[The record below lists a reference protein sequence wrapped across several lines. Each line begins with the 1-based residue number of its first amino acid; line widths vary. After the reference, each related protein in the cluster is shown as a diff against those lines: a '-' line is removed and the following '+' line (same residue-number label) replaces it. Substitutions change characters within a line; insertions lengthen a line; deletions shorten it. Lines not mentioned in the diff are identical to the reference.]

1 MDTPT
6 NEEGKAAQPA
16 RDAAPVRP
24 AKRRFARWLAASFA
38 SLVLMAGALVAL
50 VVWALHSASGS
61 AWLVTLVP
69 QLQVLAP
76 RGSLLGDFAAQRIE
90 ITLPGTGGVLRLDAP
105 RWQALAATGGD
116 HGRWLHL
123 TIAALHVDR
132 ITLLRSDQPAPASS
146 EPASPPRTLRLP
158 LEIEI
163 REASVDDLRLGA
175 NDAALALR
183 GLRARVHLG
192 DAGGAL
198 HRLDAL
204 AASYDKA
211 RATGHLAI
219 AADPPFALDATLAL
233 ASADALPPWQ
243 AEVAAA
249 GPLEAL
255 AVSAT
260 ARVSPSSAHP
270 AQSLA
275 ARALV
280 KPFAAWPLG
289 ELRVSTSALDLAAFS
304 SAAPATSL
312 SGQATLAT
320 SGIDRP
326 AIVSIELRND
336 RAGRWNEGLLPL
348 RQLRAEL
355 RGRPDDRSAL
365 DLQTLFADLGTT
377 RLDGGRI
384 TARGRWTADRWTT
397 DVELDKVRPA
407 ALDAHAP
414 ETTLSGKAALVGTGF
429 AAAKA
434 EARTVSL
441 VADVS
446 GPLEDHRLPHA
457 APRLARLHIDARGN
471 GREIELRSAKATLG
485 GASATLS
492 ASATRSTDSTPWRV
506 AGKGTLADFDPA
518 PWWPGRTDALLSRG
532 VNRLN
537 VKSTFDL
544 ALPASTPAGALPL
557 LAALRGKASL
567 TLLDS
572 VLAGVPLEGEAS
584 FANGDGTAQPKL
596 DLVAA
601 GNHVHVE
608 GQVAASGSRDHWQA
622 TISAT
627 ELARLSVL
635 VRAPG
640 AAASAPA
647 LAGTLTATARVEGR
661 WPELT
666 STGDMHG
673 ATLRFASI
681 GIRRAE
687 GRWQLGSAA
696 DAPLDGALSLDGV
709 SVSSRQLE
717 RVRASVSGT
726 ARAHRARLRID
737 SDALPPEWADALAA
751 PGPTAGAAAASA
763 ASTAPSQSAA
773 AGRSALVIDV
783 EGGLVDA
790 GGERAAGWSGTVHE
804 LLAQAAAPPA
814 RTWLHARELR
824 GQAFWSGGP
833 PRASL
838 EPGSAEVLGA
848 RLHWSRAS
856 WQGGDASGAAPRLEL
871 QAQIDPLPIAP
882 LLLNLQPGFGWGGDL
897 TIGARI
903 DVHGSPAATVDVRIE
918 RAAGDLTVTD
928 EYGTQSLGF
937 SELRFVLAAD
947 AGLWSASAT
956 VAGAAFGAASG
967 SLTARTHSSAAWPD
981 AATPI
986 EGQLDLRI
994 ANLGAWGRWLPAG
1007 WRLSGDA
1014 HGSASIA
1021 GRFGAPEYTGRI
1033 EASNLGVRN
1042 FVQGVNVTDG
1052 SFAIALQGST
1062 AHIEHFDAKGGA
1074 GSVTVAGDA
1083 SFGSA
1088 PAARLE
1094 LGADKFELLGRV
1106 DRRLVTSGKAAVR
1119 LDASSLDLD
1128 GEFRI
1133 DEGLIDFT
1141 RSDAPALGDD
1151 VEVVRRPT
1159 VAAASAAPLPT
1170 PGATSRAVKL
1180 DLRVAMGEKLRVRGR
1195 GLDAGLRGDLHLT
1208 SAGGP
1213 LLVNGTLRA
1222 VDGSYQAYAQKLSVD
1237 RGVLTFVGP
1246 IENPRLDIEATRP
1259 NLDVRVGVDVTG
1271 PAQNPR
1277 IRLFSEPDM
1286 SDIDKLSWLLLGRAS
1301 EGAGSNDMALLQSAA
1316 LALLSGEGPGVSD
1329 KLTHAIGLDTISV
1342 RQETEGDA
1350 KETIV
1355 SLGKQISKRW
1365 YIGYERGLNAT
1376 TGSWQ
1381 LIYRLAQRFTVRAQ
1395 VGGEDSLDL
1404 IWTLRWN

>member
-1 MDTPT
+1 MGTPT
-6 NEEGKAAQPA
+6 NEEGNAAEPASDVAPA
-16 RDAAPVRP
+16 RAAR
-24 AKRRFARWLAASFA
+24 RRFARWLAASFA
-38 SLVLMAGALVAL
+38 SLVLLAGALVAL
-50 VVWALHSASGS
+50 VLWALHSAGGS

-69 QLQVLAP
+69 QLQVIAP
-76 RGSLLGDFAAQRIE
+76 QGSLLGDFAAQRID
-90 ITLPGTGGVLRLDAP
+90 ITLPGTSGVLRLDAP

-123 TIAALHVDR
+123 TIATLHADR
-132 ITLLRSDQPAPASS
+132 ITLLHSAKPAPASS
-146 EPASPPRTLRLP
+146 EPASPPSTLRLP

-163 REASVDDLRLGA
+163 REASVDELRFGA
-175 NDAALALR
+175 NDDAPTLRALH
-183 GLRARVHLG
+183 ARVHLG
-192 DAGGAL
+192 DQGGAL
-198 HRLDAL
+198 HRFDDL
-204 AASYDKA
+204 AGSYDKA
-211 RATGHLAI
+211 QATGRATI
-219 AADPPFALDATLAL
+219 AADPPFALDAKLAL
-233 ASADALPPWQ
+233 ASADAVPPWQ
-243 AEVAAA
+243 AEVAGA

-255 AVSAT
+255 DVSAT
-260 ARVSPSSAHP
+260 ARVSPSTAHA
-270 AQSLA
+270 AQSLD

-289 ELRVSTSALDLAAFS
+289 ELHASTSALDLAAFS

-312 SGQATLAT
+312 SGQATLAS
-320 SGIDRP
+320 SGTDRP

-355 RGRPDDRSAL
+355 RARPDDRSTL
-365 DLQTLFADLGTT
+365 DVQTLYAELGSA

-397 DVELDKVRPA
+397 DMDLDKVRPA
-407 ALDAHAP
+407 TLDARAP

-429 AAAKA
+429 ATATA
-434 EARTVSL
+434 ETRAVTL

-446 GPLEDHRLPHA
+446 GPLDDHRLPHA

-471 GREIELRSAKATLG
+471 DRVIELRSAEASLG
-485 GASATLS
+485 GARATLS
-492 ASATRSTDSTPWRV
+492 ARATRNADSAPWRV
-506 AGKGTLADFDPA
+506 AGNATLADFDPA
-518 PWWPGRTDALLSRG
+518 PWWPGKTDSLLSRG

-537 VKSTFDL
+537 AKSAFDL
-544 ALPASTPAGALPL
+544 TLPASAPAGALPL

-567 TLLDS
+567 ALADS
-572 VLAGVPLEGEAS
+572 ALAGVPLEGVAS

-608 GQVAASGSRDHWQA
+608 GQVAAAGDRDHWQA
-622 TISAT
+622 TINAP

-647 LAGTLTATARVEGR
+647 LAGTLTATARIEGR

-666 STGDMHG
+666 STGDVHG
-673 ATLRFASI
+673 ATLRFDAI

-696 DAPLDGALSLDGV
+696 NAPLDGALALDGV
-709 SVSSRQLE
+709 SVSARQLE

-726 ARAHRARLRID
+726 ARAHRAQVRVD
-737 SDALPPEWADALAA
+737 SEALPPEWADALAA
-751 PGPTAGAAAASA
+751 RGGTDAAAASA
-763 ASTAPSQSAA
+763 ASAA
-773 AGRSALVIDV
+773 TGKTVVAGRSALVIDA

-804 LLAQAAAPPA
+804 LLAQATTAPT
-814 RTWLHARELR
+814 RTWLSAHDLK

-838 EPGSAEVLGA
+838 EPGSADVLGA
-848 RLHWSRAS
+848 SLHWSRAS
-856 WQGGDASGAAPRLEL
+856 WRGSDASGATARLDL

-882 LLLNLQPGFGWGGDL
+882 LLRNLQPGFGWGGDL
-897 TIGARI
+897 AVGAHI
-903 DVHGSPAATVDVRIE
+903 DVHGAPAVTADVRVE
-918 RAAGDLTVTD
+918 RAGGDLTVSD

-937 SELRFVLAAD
+937 SELRFALAAD
-947 AGLWSASAT
+947 AGVWNASGA
-956 VAGAAFGAASG
+956 VAGAAFGAATG
-967 SLTARTHSSAAWPD
+967 SLTARTRGSAAWPD

-994 ANLGAWGRWLPAG
+994 ADLGAWGRWLPAG

-1021 GRFGAPEYTGRI
+1021 GRFGAPEYTGRV
-1033 EASNLGVRN
+1033 EASKLGVRN
-1042 FVQGVNVTDG
+1042 FLQGVNITDG
-1052 SFAIALQGST
+1052 SVAIALQGNT
-1062 AHIEHFDAKGGA
+1062 AHIEHFSARDGA
-1074 GSVTVAGDA
+1074 GSLSVAGDA
-1083 SFGSA
+1083 TFGSA
-1088 PAARLE
+1088 PAAHLE
-1094 LGADKFELLGRV
+1094 LSADKFELLGRV

-1128 GEFRI
+1128 GEFRV

-1151 VEVVRRPT
+1151 VEVVRRPA
-1159 VAAASAAPLPT
+1159 VAAASPAPPSA
-1170 PGATSRAVKL
+1170 PSATSRAAKL

-1222 VDGSYQAYAQKLSVD
+1222 VDGTYQAYAQKLSID

-1286 SDIDKLSWLLLGRAS
+1286 TDIDKLSWLLLGRAS
-1301 EGAGSNDMALLQSAA
+1301 EGAGSNDTALLQSAA
-1316 LALLSGEGPGVSD
+1316 LALLSGEGPGVTD
-1329 KLTHAIGLDTISV
+1329 KFTHAIGLDTISV
-1342 RQETEGDA
+1342 RQESEGDVKA
-1350 KETIV
+1350 TIV
-1355 SLGKQISKRW
+1355 SLGKQISTRW
-1365 YIGYERGLNAT
+1365 YVGYERGLNAT

-1395 VGGEDSLDL
+1395 AGGENSLDL